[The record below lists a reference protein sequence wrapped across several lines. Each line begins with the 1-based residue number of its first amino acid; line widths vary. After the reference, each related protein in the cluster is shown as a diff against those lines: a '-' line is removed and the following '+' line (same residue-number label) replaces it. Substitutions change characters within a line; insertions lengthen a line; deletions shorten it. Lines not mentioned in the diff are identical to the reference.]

1 MGMFSVDMELS
12 PLDGQGAVTV
22 KATVDSGATF
32 SMAPRSVL
40 EQAGLAPT
48 STVRLEM
55 GDGSIIVLPSCYA
68 RITVGEHNGISIVVF
83 GEENGPR
90 LLGVVALET
99 MLLAIDPVGR
109 RLVPT
114 NAIVT

>member
-12 PLDGQGAVTV
+12 ALEGRGALMV

-32 SMAPRSVL
+32 SMAPRSML
-40 EQAGLAPT
+40 EQAGFSAT
-48 STVRLEM
+48 DMVRLEM
-55 GDGSIIVLPSCYA
+55 GDGSIIDLPACYA
-68 RITVGEHNGISIVVF
+68 WITVGEHSGISIVVF

-90 LLGVVALET
+90 VLGVVALET

-114 NAIVT
+114 NAIHL